1 VRKVLPGNVLNS
13 QKILVDGMELLLLF
27 FNSFVVGFSGAM
39 MPGPLLAVG
48 IAETPRHGWQTG
60 PIISIGHAIAEIFVV
75 VVLSLGLA
83 ALAQSRIVTSI
94 IGIVGGAALILMG
107 ISMGYDIL
115 KRKVNYEIVQQE
127 KKSSHKLAGKGI
139 TATLSNPF
147 WFVWW
152 GTTGLAFLVKSLKF
166 GFIGPVVFYFG
177 HILSDFVWYSV
188 VSVLI
193 WMGKTLIM
201 GRGMQILILA
211 CSVFLVYLGIT
222 FIIDGI
228 AAQ

>member
-1 VRKVLPGNVLNS
+1 
-13 QKILVDGMELLLLF
+13 MELLLLF

-48 IAETPRHGWQTG
+48 VAETPRHGWQTG

-83 ALAQSRIVTSI
+83 ALAQSRVVTSI
-94 IGIVGGAALILMG
+94 IGIVGGTALILMG
-107 ISMGYDIL
+107 ISMGYDII
-115 KRKVNYEIVQQE
+115 KRKVNYEIVRQD
-127 KKSSHKLAGKGI
+127 KKSGHKLAGKGI

-166 GFIGPVVFYFG
+166 GFVGPVVFYFG

-188 VSVLI
+188 VTALI

-201 GRGMQILILA
+201 GRGLQLLILA

-222 FIIDGI
+222 FIVDGI
-228 AAQ
+228 ATL

>member
-222 FIIDGI
+222 FIVDGI

>member
-1 VRKVLPGNVLNS
+1 
-13 QKILVDGMELLLLF
+13 MELLLLF

-48 IAETPRHGWQTG
+48 VAETPRHGWQTG

-152 GTTGLAFLVKSLKF
+152 GTTGLAFLVKSLEF

-222 FIIDGI
+222 FIVDGI

>member
-1 VRKVLPGNVLNS
+1 
-13 QKILVDGMELLLLF
+13 MELFLLF

-48 IAETPRHGWQTG
+48 VAETPRHGWQTG

-83 ALAQSRIVTSI
+83 ALAQSSIVTSI
-94 IGIVGGAALILMG
+94 IGIVGGTALILMG

-222 FIIDGI
+222 FIVDGI

>member
-1 VRKVLPGNVLNS
+1 MRKVLPGNVLNS

-222 FIIDGI
+222 FIVDGI

>member
-1 VRKVLPGNVLNS
+1 
-13 QKILVDGMELLLLF
+13 MELLLLF

-48 IAETPRHGWQTG
+48 VAETPRHGWQTG

-83 ALAQSRIVTSI
+83 ALAQNRIVTAV
-94 IGIVGGAALILMG
+94 IGVVGGAALILMG
-107 ISMGYDIL
+107 LQMGYEIL
-115 KRKVNYEIVQQE
+115 KRKVNYEIVQQD
-127 KKSSHKLAGKGI
+127 KKSGHKLAGKGI
-139 TATLSNPF
+139 TATLSNPY

-166 GFIGPVVFYFG
+166 GYIGPVVFYFG
-177 HILSDFVWYSV
+177 HNLSDFVWYSV

-193 WMGKTLIM
+193 WMDKTLIM
-201 GRGMQILILA
+201 GRGLQILIVA
-211 CSVFLVYLGIT
+211 CSIFLVYLGIT
-222 FIIDGI
+222 FIVDGVT
-228 AAQ
+228 AQ

>member
-1 VRKVLPGNVLNS
+1 MRKVRPGNVLNS

-48 IAETPRHGWQTG
+48 VAETPRHGWQTG

-222 FIIDGI
+222 FIVDGI

>member
-1 VRKVLPGNVLNS
+1 
-13 QKILVDGMELLLLF
+13 MELLLLF

-48 IAETPRHGWQTG
+48 VAETPRHGWQTG

-75 VVLSLGLA
+75 VILSLGLA

-94 IGIVGGAALILMG
+94 IGIVGGTALILMG

-222 FIIDGI
+222 FIVDGI

>member
-94 IGIVGGAALILMG
+94 IGIVGGTALILMG